1 MAEPEAETP
10 EAQTKKSKLPLL
22 LGIALLIV
30 GGGAG
35 FYAVNSGL
43 LMGDESKTESHTE
56 DEHPAVKDMPDMSF
70 VALDPLV
77 VSFGGGDGPNLRFRA
92 QLEVHA
98 PYHDEVAK
106 VTPRVMDVLNSYLRA
121 VDLEDL
127 RRNSALVTLR
137 AQMLRRI
144 QVVTGGNRVND
155 LLIMEFVLN

>member
-1 MAEPEAETP
+1 MTEAEPEQP
-10 EAQTKKSKLPLL
+10 EEPKKKSKLPLL
-22 LGIALLIV
+22 LGVLLLLV
-30 GGGAG
+30 GAGGG

-43 LMGDESKTESHTE
+43 LPGGDSFVENHAKVEP
-56 DEHPAVKDMPDMSF
+56 DDIKDMPDVSY

-77 VSFGGGDGPNLRFRA
+77 VSFGDGRGPNLRFRA

-106 VTPRVMDVLNSYLRA
+106 VSPRVMDVLNSYLRA

-127 RRNSALVTLR
+127 RSNSALVKLR